1 MATVNT
7 RGQVKCSMPQRKPI
21 TYWTILMTTIANVNS
36 KTPGPQHWLRAFG
49 IASYLTNHKLIVTN
63 MSPNNQNIPFP
74 IAEVRSLKILSLGC
88 CVSGSSGKKHQFPVC
103 HVSGKQLCCNI
114 SLLSRRWLNIWNNRD
129 SSRLVDIKMI
139 KGRETED
146 QIKKH
151 SYLSHKCYMEWKSR
165 QEKWNLNDVP
175 GAILSKVASKSLS
188 EETE

>member
-7 RGQVKCSMPQRKPI
+7 GGQVKCSMPQRKPI

-36 KTPGPQHWLRAFG
+36 KAPGPQHWLRAFG
-49 IASYLTNHKLIVTN
+49 IALYLTNHNLIVTN
-63 MSPNNQNIPFP
+63 LSPNNPNISFP
-74 IAEVRSLKILSLGC
+74 IAEVRRLKILSLGC

-103 HVSGKQLCCNI
+103 HVSRKQLSCNI

-129 SSRLVDIKMI
+129 SSRCVDIKMI

-151 SYLSHKCYMEWKSR
+151 SYLSRKRYMEWKSR
-165 QEKWNLNDVP
+165 QEKMESEWCTRY
-175 GAILSKVASKSLS
+175 ILSKVASKSLS
-188 EETE
+188 EETK